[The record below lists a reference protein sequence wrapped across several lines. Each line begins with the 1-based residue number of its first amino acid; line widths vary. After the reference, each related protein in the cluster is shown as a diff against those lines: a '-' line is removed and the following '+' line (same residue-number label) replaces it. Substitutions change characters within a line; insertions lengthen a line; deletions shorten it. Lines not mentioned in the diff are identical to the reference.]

1 MCDPWGLDFQQQGG
15 VLDQVRRPT
24 THPPRAN
31 TLGGTSQSCA
41 VPMGI
46 SICLPVA
53 MNTKLVHANVRL
65 GVFCMVNFV
74 HDRGMLF
81 NRLKQSH

>member
-1 MCDPWGLDFQQQGG
+1 MHSG
-15 VLDQVRRPT
+15 VERICLVI
-24 THPPRAN
+24 AGIVFV
-31 TLGGTSQSCA
+31 LGGTSQSCA